1 MLTIPV
7 FRFMTSRNRPLRFLI
22 EDYDDVYD
30 ASRLSQ
36 WVDHDRQLSI
46 VASKQSGNETF
57 TWPTCHSRFSIRQLL
72 VVSWEHT
79 WLWTV
84 VSESHVVKI
93 QNVKPSDFA
102 HWYVLWDI
110 YVSTSLRPTDWNLK
124 MNVRRMKPHQH
135 PSNAL
140 YRGHGSKS
148 RCQESIIYLE
158 SIHCRW

>member
-7 FRFMTSRNRPLRFLI
+7 FRFMTLRNRPLRFLI

-57 TWPTCHSRFSIRQLL
+57 TWLTCHSWFSIRQLL

-79 WLWTV
+79 WLWSV

-93 QNVKPSDFA
+93 QNVKPVTLPIDTLGVKSMSHFPATEWLEPQDECE
-102 HWYVLWDI
+102 
-110 YVSTSLRPTDWNLK
+110 N
-124 MNVRRMKPHQH
+124 NKPHQH
-135 PSNAL
+135 PSNAF
-140 YRGHGSKS
+140 RCGHGSKS
-148 RCQESIIYLE
+148 GCQESIRYFE

>member
-7 FRFMTSRNRPLRFLI
+7 FRFMTSQNRPLRFLI

-46 VASKQSGNETF
+46 VASKQNETF
-57 TWPTCHSRFSIRQLL
+57 TWLTCHSRFSIRRLL

-79 WLWTV
+79 CLWTV
-84 VSESHVVKI
+84 VSESHVIKI
-93 QNVKPSDFA
+93 QNVKPSDGFA
-102 HWYVLWDI
+102 HWYAWSEI

-124 MNVRRMKPHQH
+124 MNVRIMNLINIRQMLSVVAMDQ
-135 PSNAL
+135 NQM
-140 YRGHGSKS
+140 S
-148 RCQESIIYLE
+148 RKYHILWKYSL
-158 SIHCRW
+158 